1 MIIKGLRPS
10 TLIDYPG
17 HIAAIIFTAG
27 CTFRCSYC
35 YNKKLVDDD
44 PELEEISQ
52 EDILKFLDK
61 RKILLDGVVITGGE
75 PTIHP
80 DLPSFISKIK
90 EKGFLVK
97 LDTNGTNPDM
107 LKKLIDSHMVDYIA
121 MDIKNSPE
129 KYSETANRNIDMNK
143 INKAIELIKNSGI
156 DYEFRTTAAPG
167 FISKEDFM
175 KIGSWLHGAKK
186 YCLQQFK
193 ATEDLINPE
202 YCKEGTYSE
211 MQLEE
216 IKNLLLPYFE
226 KVEVRV

>member
-1 MIIKGLRPS
+1 MIIKGFQPS
-10 TLIDYPG
+10 TLVDYPG

-75 PTIHP
+75 PTLHP

-97 LDTNGTNPDM
+97 LDTNGTNPEM
-107 LKKLIDSHMVDYIA
+107 LKRLIEEKMVDYIA

-129 KYSETANRNIDMNK
+129 KYFETVNVNVNIDNIK
-143 INKAIELIKNSGI
+143 KAAELIMNSGI

-167 FISKEDFM
+167 FISKEDFI
-175 KIGSWLHGAKK
+175 KIGSWLKGAKK

-193 ATEDLINPE
+193 ATGNLINPE
-202 YCKEGTYSE
+202 YYKENTYSE

-216 IKNLLLPYFE
+216 IKNILLPYFG
-226 KVEVRV
+226 KVEVRT